1 VEYLLQPI
9 AIWIAMAAGLL
20 SCLMLFLS
28 LKREADSR
36 DAIHR
41 RSLAEAEAR
50 WKQRIEELE
59 SRSRELTEL
68 TQVFVAPPPTPSG
81 LNLNKRSQA
90 LQMHRRGEPAER
102 IAAALSVPRNE
113 VDLLLKVHAIMISS
127 IS

>member
-1 VEYLLQPI
+1 
-9 AIWIAMAAGLL
+9 MAAGLL

-28 LKREADSR
+28 VKREADSR
-36 DAIHR
+36 DALR
-41 RSLAEAEAR
+41 QRALEEADAR

-59 SRSRELTEL
+59 SRCRELEKVTE
-68 TQVFVAPPPTPSG
+68 VFVAPPPTPSG
-81 LNLNKRSQA
+81 LNLNKRSQV

-127 IS
+127 LG